1 MRNLFTSIVGLIL
14 ICYFPGVI
22 DYSYSTYHRIDWPSQ
37 YLTKLATPSDTQT
50 FRRSNKSHLVCDVEK
65 RASRTLLLS
74 SQKKKKR
81 KREKKE
87 KIYSLLPFDAVNF
100 F

>member
-81 KREKKE
+81 KREKNTTTS
-87 KIYSLLPFDAVNF
+87 ILYCTVSV
-100 F
+100 